1 MRFLSMHKFK
11 QFSSLFAVTVL
22 LINEPLVYSQDS
34 KQDAASKTETKQL
47 KQTIDRGLNFLQ
59 QSQSADG
66 TFSIK
71 AGPGITALAI
81 TAAIRCGEPLD
92 SPLVSKGLAALET
105 FVKPDGG
112 IYGSGRLTNY
122 ETCISILC
130 FVEANASGKYNKILQ
145 DAKKFV
151 TGMQYGSAA
160 DSTSADDVWDGG
172 VGYGSK
178 GRPDLSNTAYLIE
191 ALRALEAGPNDPA
204 IQAALAFVSRCQ
216 NLESEH
222 NKTEFAAKV
231 NDGGFYYE
239 LPKDKIDPTKDAES
253 YTPDGGMRSYGTM
266 TYAGYKSMI
275 YAGLSASDPRV
286 FTATKWIQN
295 HYTVDDNPGKGQAGV
310 YYYYHTFSAALE
322 AAGNGQVT
330 DLKGNSHDWR
340 IDLVTSLAKRQSA
353 DGSWSNE
360 NRRWFEDDKNL
371 ATSFALLSLANC
383 RSPRPAATTDPAPK
397 ESKK

>member
-1 MRFLSMHKFK
+1 MHIFNQLSC
-11 QFSSLFAVTVL
+11 LFALAVHMVGQP
-22 LINEPLVYSQDS
+22 IGHAQDS
-34 KQDAASKTETKQL
+34 KPESGLKTDSKQL
-47 KQTIDRGLNFLQ
+47 KQTIDGGLKYLR

-92 SPLVSKGLAALET
+92 SPMVSKGLAALET

-130 FVEANASGKYNKILQ
+130 FVEANVGGKYNKILQ

-160 DSTSADDVWDGG
+160 DSTSAEDIWDGG
-172 VGYGSK
+172 VGYGGK
-178 GRPDLSNTAYLIE
+178 GRPDLSNTAYMIE

-239 LPKDKIDPTKDAES
+239 IPKDKIDPTKDEEA
-253 YTPDGGMRSYGTM
+253 YTTDGGIRSYGTM
-266 TYAGYKSMI
+266 SYAGYKSMI
-275 YAGLSASDPRV
+275 YAGLNASDPRV
-286 FTATKWIQN
+286 ATATKWIQN
-295 HYTVDDNPGKGQAGV
+295 HYSVNDNPGKGQAGV

-322 AAGNGQVT
+322 AAGNAQVI
-330 DLKGNSHDWR
+330 DSRGDSHDWR
-340 IDLVTSLAKRQSA
+340 TDLVTSLAKRQST

-371 ATSFALLSLANC
+371 ATSFALLALANC
-383 RSPRPAATTDPAPK
+383 QSPAPAAKTNPAPQELTK
-397 ESKK
+397 